1 MPSWPRGNHRPS
13 CTNCVGWRRRG
24 SRTTR
29 RDRRLHPGDRF
40 AARIGAF
47 AGSPWGAVPGYRR
60 ARPAV
65 RDFEEAIR
73 RDPSNPD
80 AYNGRGLARAI
91 LGDHQ
96 KAVADALI
104 ALRMAEPTPRRLYN
118 AARIYAKAAIAA
130 TADVRKTGRDAA
142 FVVTRYQDQAVALV
156 RESYNRLPA
165 AQRASFWRDVI
176 QTDPALTVLRRR
188 LRAIEP
194 AGPAT
199 SADH

>member
-1 MPSWPRGNHRPS
+1 MLLF
-13 CTNCVGWRRRG
+13 RRG
-24 SRTTR
+24 SLYLITDAPRSA
-29 RDRRLHPGDRF
+29 L
-40 AARIGAF
+40 
-47 AGSPWGAVPGYRR
+47 
-60 ARPAV
+60 

-73 RDPSNPD
+73 LDPSNAD
-80 AYNGRGLARAI
+80 AYNGRGLAKVA
-91 LGDHQ
+91 LGQHQ
-96 KAVADALI
+96 EAVADAFK
-104 ALRMAEPTPRRLYN
+104 ALELGEPTPRRLYN
-118 AARIYAKAAIAA
+118 AARVYAKAAIAA
-130 TADVRKTGRDAA
+130 TGDVRRAGRDAT

>member
-1 MPSWPRGNHRPS
+1 MLAHRGELYLVTDAP
-13 CTNCVGWRRRG
+13 
-24 SRTTR
+24 
-29 RDRRLHPGDRF
+29 
-40 AARIGAF
+40 
-47 AGSPWGAVPGYRR
+47 
-60 ARPAV
+60 RPAV

-73 RDPSNPD
+73 RDPLNPD

-130 TADVRKTGRDAA
+130 TGDVRRAGRDAA